1 MINLLPSTAETET
14 YLVSVQVRRQWDH
27 RASDRVCRLT
37 PAGCDARCHSAG
49 HDNMWATNKHGHTQ
63 QHSTAQHST
72 AQHSAVLS
80 NSTCTS
86 HYHNSHSAHRHTQ
99 QHSTAQCCLT
109 LLARHIVT
117 TVTVHIDTLSST
129 AQHSAVLSNSTCTSH
144 CHNSNSATLIHQIH
158 NGISWYPS

>member
-1 MINLLPSTAETET
+1 M
-14 YLVSVQVRRQWDH
+14 
-27 RASDRVCRLT
+27 RAATVLDTTTCEQLT
-37 PAGCDARCHSAG
+37 
-49 HDNMWATNKHGHTQ
+49 NMDTLS
-63 QHSTAQHST
+63 STAQHST
-72 AQHSAVLS
+72 AQHSTVQCCLTLLARHIITTVTVHIDTLS
-80 NSTCTS
+80 ST
-86 HYHNSHSAHRHTQ
+86 A

-158 NGISWYPS
+158 NGIS